1 MALLKALVTLLFWET
16 WFFKTVSK
24 TKGRTKSKTHMAH
37 SCRAVCKVW
46 KHQYFSALVRRVCC
60 LCQLRLVVTSGDRC
74 KPFHKEANGYG
85 RGEGVAAV
93 ALRPWVPRR
102 WATRAPG
109 RHFPELDGRSVSP
122 SPSHQW
128 SNRKA
133 CMAKVWRDGLSCGA
147 MECHGT
153 GTPTGDP
160 IEVKSV
166 GDIFGSQLTC
176 LGALKGNINH
186 TESAAGLAGFIKT
199 GESGPAAHNVSSW
212 CGPLAAGSI
221 HRIGPSHWCCPKTA
235 RLWGQMPTL
244 LASIA
249 SAFPAPTCMRG
260 SCPCPRDTSL
270 EAVQISDAQV
280 FCWLPKGWN
289 FDFVTAKV

>member
-1 MALLKALVTLLFWET
+1 
-16 WFFKTVSK
+16 
-24 TKGRTKSKTHMAH
+24 MAH
-37 SCRAVCKVW
+37 LVEQFARCENTSIFLHLSDEFVACVSCD
-46 KHQYFSALVRRVCC
+46 L
-60 LCQLRLVVTSGDRC
+60 VTSGDRC

-93 ALRPWVPRR
+93 ALRPMMAMGASQVEPH
-102 WATRAPG
+102 ALLAG
-109 RHFPELDGRSVSP
+109 IFQNSDGRSVSP
-122 SPSHQW
+122 ITKPSVEQQ
-128 SNRKA
+128 KA
-133 CMAKVWRDGLSCGA
+133 CMAKVWQDGLSCGA

-186 TESAAGLAGFIKT
+186 TESAAGLAGFIKLVKVVQQHT
-199 GESGPAAHNVSSW
+199 MFPHGAGLWRPDLSIELAPALMLSENCQALRADAN
-212 CGPLAAGSI
+212 AAGVNCFGFSGTNV
-221 HRIGPSHWCCPKTA
+221 HARILPLPE
-235 RLWGQMPTL
+235 
-244 LASIA
+244 
-249 SAFPAPTCMRG
+249 
-260 SCPCPRDTSL
+260 DTSL

-289 FDFVTAKV
+289 FRFCHC